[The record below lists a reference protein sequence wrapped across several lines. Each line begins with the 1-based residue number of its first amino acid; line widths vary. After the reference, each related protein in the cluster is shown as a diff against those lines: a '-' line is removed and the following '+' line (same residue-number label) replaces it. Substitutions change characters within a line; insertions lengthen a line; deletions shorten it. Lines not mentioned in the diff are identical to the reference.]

1 MIGEQG
7 VEGTAKEKRQE
18 GKGRGKEEEGAEKKD
33 VGFDVEVGRILE
45 SSQNEVRGSMNL
57 TINQP
62 LLSLLPLSGLLLQ
75 AGPLYLR
82 SRSPLCFLPSRGI
95 KPRSHKALLLIS
107 YFFLRHVLSTGA
119 PV

>member
-7 VEGTAKEKRQE
+7 VEGTAKEKKQE
-18 GKGRGKEEEGAEKKD
+18 GKGRGKEGEGTEKKD

-62 LLSLLPLSGLLLQ
+62 LLSLLPVRPPSSSWPSL
-75 AGPLYLR
+75 
-82 SRSPLCFLPSRGI
+82 SPLSQPSLFPTLAR
-95 KPRSHKALLLIS
+95 
-107 YFFLRHVLSTGA
+107 Y
-119 PV
+119 